1 MRNRLLALALTG
13 MAFGAW
19 AGPAMAD
26 DPVNGQTAEQVA
38 GNVQNADSSA
48 TSTQYQPTNQN
59 ISVRVLSPGNG
70 GAVTQSNDSVAQS
83 YAGNGNETEQA
94 VEQSQSGS
102 GGIGIQEAAQLAG
115 SVQDA
120 SSEATSTQVK
130 PTNQNISVRV
140 LSPGND
146 GAVSQTNSST
156 AKSGA
161 ENGNETKQYVDQ
173 SQGSGGGMMHNTAKR
188 DDHPTCGCDSTGIQA
203 AGQEAYNKQKAESSA
218 ESTQV
223 KAKNQNIAV
232 RVLSPGDDGAVK
244 QSNDSTALSKALNH
258 NSTTQDI
265 EQVQGASGCG
275 CHGGTAIQAAG
286 QAAFN
291 WQKAD
296 SDATSKQIE
305 PENKALSFRFKSYG
319 GGGALT
325 QSNASTAASYAA
337 NWNELEQ
344 SLEQLQGV
352 A

>member
-1 MRNRLLALALTG
+1 MRHRLLALALSG

-26 DPVNGQTAEQVA
+26 DPVNGQVAEQVA
-38 GNVQNADSSA
+38 GNVQHADSSA
-48 TSTQYQPTNQN
+48 TSTQYQPSNQN

-70 GAVTQSNDSVAQS
+70 GPVTQSNESVAQS

-94 VEQSQSGS
+94 IEQSQSGS
-102 GGIGIQEAAQLAG
+102 GSTGIQEAAQKAG
-115 SVQDA
+115 SEQQA

-156 AKSGA
+156 QK
-161 ENGNETKQYVDQ
+161 VDQ
-173 SQGSGGGMMHNTAKR
+173 SQGSDGMMYNSRKDPKHE
-188 DDHPTCGCDSTGIQA
+188 CGCDSTGIQA
-203 AGQEAYNKQKAESSA
+203 AGQEAYNKQKAESTA

-258 NSTTQDI
+258 NSTVQKI
-265 EQVQGASGCG
+265 EQDQGASGCG

-296 SDATSKQIE
+296 SAAESKQIE
-305 PENKALSFRFKSYG
+305 PQNSALSFRFKSYG
-319 GGGALT
+319 GGGGLT

-344 SLEQLQGV
+344 KLEQLQGV

>member
-1 MRNRLLALALTG
+1 MRHRLLALALSG

-38 GNVQNADSSA
+38 GNVQHADSSA

-70 GAVTQSNDSVAQS
+70 GAVTQSNDSAAQS

-94 VEQSQSGS
+94 IEQSQSGS
-102 GGIGIQEAAQLAG
+102 GGTGIQEAAQKAG
-115 SVQDA
+115 SEQQA

-146 GAVSQTNSST
+146 GAVTQTNSST

-161 ENGNETKQYVDQ
+161 ENGNETKQTVDQ
-173 SQGSGGGMMHNTAKR
+173 SQGSDGLMYNTGKE
-188 DDHPTCGCDSTGIQA
+188 HPKCGCDSTGIQA

-265 EQVQGASGCG
+265 DQSQGASGCG

-291 WQKAD
+291 WQKAE
-296 SDATSKQIE
+296 SAAESKQIE

-319 GGGALT
+319 GGGGVT
-325 QSNASTAASYAA
+325 QSNASMAESYAA

-344 SLEQLQGV
+344 RLQQLQG
-352 A
+352 AA